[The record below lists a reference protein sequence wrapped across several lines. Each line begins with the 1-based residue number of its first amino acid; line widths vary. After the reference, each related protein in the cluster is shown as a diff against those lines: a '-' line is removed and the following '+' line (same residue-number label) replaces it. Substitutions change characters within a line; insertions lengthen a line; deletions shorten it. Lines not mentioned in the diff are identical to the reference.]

1 MGRHASAPSRRRGSL
16 RWLAPVLVGVVVF
29 GAVTAFA
36 ASLNV
41 SSKSVGSG
49 NATVST
55 CNATAAV
62 TYNVAYSASLPGY
75 RVTTAPITT
84 AAACSGLSFRV
95 TLTGPANASLGEVSG
110 TLDATGTASP
120 DFTSANVAAAS
131 ITGVSV
137 TVTG

>member
-1 MGRHASAPSRRRGSL
+1 M
-16 RWLAPVLVGVVVF
+16 LVGVVVF
-29 GAVTAFA
+29 GTVTAFA

-41 SSKSVGSG
+41 GSKSVGSG

-84 AAACSGLSFRV
+84 SAACNGLSFRV
-95 TLTGPANASLGEVSG
+95 TLTGAANTSLGEVSG
-110 TLDATGTASP
+110 TLDATGAASP
-120 DFTSANVAAAS
+120 DFTSANVAAAN